1 MDASALWADSDEVEQ
16 CKFGPTP
23 LATGVQTTPWEG
35 LLTEMAP
42 VGVRNKLNEFSSF
55 RKGTSSIA
63 TV

>member
-23 LATGVQTTPWEG
+23 LAAGVQTTPWEG

-42 VGVRNKLNEFSSF
+42 VGVRNKLN
-55 RKGTSSIA
+55 
-63 TV
+63 